1 MIENDGSDWRLNKKK
16 VSTSYTNDANHA
28 QKRLGRLIIAKTWV
42 AYEIWPYFLVGVHK
56 ARYCIKD
63 PNTPGSEED
72 SLLFTRIVAREAAF
86 WNDDFAS
93 PNSHR
98 GLQEGWWQLYLQR
111 FALKKRT
118 LDLGNPY
125 LL

>member
-1 MIENDGSDWRLNKKK
+1 MHQR
-16 VSTSYTNDANHA
+16 
-28 QKRLGRLIIAKTWV
+28 
-42 AYEIWPYFLVGVHK
+42 
-56 ARYCIKD
+56 
-63 PNTPGSEED
+63 PNTPGSERED

-98 GLQEGWWQLYLQR
+98 GLQRRLSDNCTCKGLHYRRKNSELREPVSFIIGSKLTY
-111 FALKKRT
+111 F
-118 LDLGNPY
+118 